1 METFWAILILTVPYL
16 APLLSLKSRGGH
28 VVQVRNYH
36 NTAHNMQN
44 QKQELRCGAR
54 GGSSGQS
61 GVVDEEEDGPKGW
74 KEGKAQH
81 TGRRRG
87 RERGIGAVSDLLF
100 PFTALWWHLVKG
112 LFFFFECLKICFPLF
127 RSFNFTTII
136 AILWTWFFSVFF
148 TLHTFSFQ
156 GDRGQ
161 RQHKVFLLGKDDSRE
176 TAPCQTQRTV
186 DVC

>member
-1 METFWAILILTVPYL
+1 MGTSWAILILTVPYL
-16 APLLSLKSRGGH
+16 APLLSLKSRGTH

-36 NTAHNMQN
+36 NKAHHMQN

-81 TGRRRG
+81 TGRGRG
-87 RERGIGAVSDLLF
+87 RERGIGAVSGLLF

-112 LFFFFECLKICFPLF
+112 LFFFFLNASRFVSPFSGVLILLPLSLF
-127 RSFNFTTII
+127 RGHGFSRSSLLLTPSLSKEIEEKNSTK
-136 AILWTWFFSVFF
+136 FFF
-148 TLHTFSFQ
+148 
-156 GDRGQ
+156 
-161 RQHKVFLLGKDDSRE
+161 
-176 TAPCQTQRTV
+176 
-186 DVC
+186 